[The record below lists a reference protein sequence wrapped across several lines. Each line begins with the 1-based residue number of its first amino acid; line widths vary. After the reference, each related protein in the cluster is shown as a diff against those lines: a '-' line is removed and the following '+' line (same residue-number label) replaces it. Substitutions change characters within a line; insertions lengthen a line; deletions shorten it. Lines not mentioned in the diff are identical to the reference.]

1 MEDVFLACQGLTYVY
16 RRVPGNGLCMSI
28 NIPCGVMTRP
38 VYVAYTHL
46 LSCIHACV
54 GLPTH
59 VLDFFWKLQEAFGST
74 DKMQGACHVHVPL
87 SVDACPRVFLFS
99 FLEIAGRL
107 GSNQCGG
114 YPYANLG
121 LVPPLTHCTHTA
133 LCHEAI
139 RGRTLPRCW
148 HMGDVAG

>member
-1 MEDVFLACQGLTYVY
+1 MYMYIYTEIYIYIYIYIRAQIHLNTFPTIW
-16 RRVPGNGLCMSI
+16 NGAHIENGSQWG
-28 NIPCGVMTRP
+28 P
-38 VYVAYTHL
+38 Y
-46 LSCIHACV
+46 HAHTCF
-54 GLPTH
+54 G
-59 VLDFFWKLQEAFGST
+59 FFWEIAGSLWEHRQ
-74 DKMQGACHVHVPL
+74 MQGACHVHVPL

-99 FLEIAGRL
+99 FFEIAGGL